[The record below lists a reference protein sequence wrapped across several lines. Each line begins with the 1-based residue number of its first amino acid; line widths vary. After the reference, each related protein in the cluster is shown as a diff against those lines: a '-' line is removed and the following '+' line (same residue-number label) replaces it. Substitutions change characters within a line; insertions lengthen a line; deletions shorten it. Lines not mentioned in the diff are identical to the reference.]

1 MRHFVFIFRP
11 VNEHRKFTRAFP
23 QLFIRKS
30 SFDLYTLNK
39 EDTFDV

>member
-1 MRHFVFIFRP
+1 MRQFVFIFHP

-23 QLFIRKS
+23 QLFIRRS

>member
-1 MRHFVFIFRP
+1 MRHFVFIFYP

-23 QLFIRKS
+23 QLFIRRS